1 MADIT
6 NTSVNASAKK
16 KPVGRPCKIQNV
28 QRDENQL
35 VLGFQ
40 FWPTGDG
47 TLQQD
52 KTLMLQPRPARATPS
67 ALPAPPGVSTSGDGG
82 ETEVGAERP
91 QRLPPTSSSSVLT
104 GEQR

>member
-6 NTSVNASAKK
+6 TILASVNASAKK

-47 TLQQD
+47 TLQ
-52 KTLMLQPRPARATPS
+52 
-67 ALPAPPGVSTSGDGG
+67 SGDGG
-82 ETEVGAERP
+82 ETEVGAE
-91 QRLPPTSSSSVLT
+91 PTSSSTST
-104 GEQR
+104 TN